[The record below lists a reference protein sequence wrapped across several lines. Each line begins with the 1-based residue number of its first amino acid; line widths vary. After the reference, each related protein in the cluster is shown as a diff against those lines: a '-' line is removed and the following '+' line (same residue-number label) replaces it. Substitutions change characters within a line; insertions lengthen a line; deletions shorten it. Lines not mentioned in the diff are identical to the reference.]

1 MIDISLIILL
11 LSLNIFYV
19 NSLQNGDRISAM
31 SMTLH
36 DGWKTQYTDL
46 SIHQMP
52 RFRIK
57 DSIIYHS
64 ILPRPDPDGPQMDI
78 NLSKDIKI
86 SFTFSNNKL
95 IVPMV
100 ILYDSMNKKSLLQ
113 LTITFYH
120 DDFSVQRVSYDTKY
134 GLRPLA
140 SSDSSLTGFEIIYKW
155 EGEQEDDLATGIT
168 AMFVITLAALLWIS
182 CAVMKE
188 FDDSNEKQVL
198 KQANDRRNYNMSSG
212 KNKGFSSTRR

>member
-1 MIDISLIILL
+1 MIERYILL
-11 LSLNIFYV
+11 FLLCYILYV

-52 RFRIK
+52 RFRIR
-57 DSIIYHS
+57 DSLIFHS
-64 ILPRPDPDGPQMDI
+64 LLPRPDPDGSQMDI
-78 NLSKDIKI
+78 NLSQDIKI

-100 ILYDSMNKKSLLQ
+100 ILYDSINKKSLIQ

-134 GLRPLA
+134 GTRSLD
-140 SSDSSLTGFEIIYKW
+140 SSSHTSLTGFEIVYKW
-155 EGEQEDDLATGIT
+155 EGEQEDDLAIGIT
-168 AMFVITLAALLWIS
+168 TMFVISLAAFLWIF
-182 CAVMKE
+182 CAVIKD
-188 FDDSNEKQVL
+188 FDNNEKSIL
-198 KQANDRRNYNMSSG
+198 KQANDRRNYNISSN
-212 KNKGFSSTRR
+212 KNKGFSSTKR